1 MNSECVV
8 GTDAKADC
16 RISVVADGAGTIDV
30 QTKAADLAERGI
42 RHVVERALE
51 AADVHGLS
59 VTVEDFGSLDVILAS
74 RLEAALRLASAESS
88 IPVTVHPSRRPS
100 DKDRPRRSR
109 LYAPGNNPRVLA
121 GIEIHGADCVLLDL
135 EDSVP
140 PAEKTPA
147 RILVKR
153 LLAETRF
160 PEEVWVRINALECGG
175 RDDLHEVLQGRP
187 HGICL
192 PKAERTE
199 DVQDLASELTRLEAE
214 FGLASG
220 STWIMPIVETAAGV
234 LHCEAIAAANERVAI
249 VAFGAEDYTRD
260 VGCARAG
267 DALLFARSRLVAA
280 TAAAGVQV
288 SDTVFADVADDEGL
302 YAEACTARSLG
313 FDGKGAINPRQL
325 GPIHRA
331 FSPTE
336 QEIEHARVVVAA
348 ADEAEA
354 AGLGAVSLN
363 GKMVDRPV
371 VERARRLLRIAERL
385 SAGRAES

>member
-1 MNSECVV
+1 MSKGYVV

-16 RISVVADGAGTIDV
+16 RVSVAAAGATTIDV
-30 QTKAADLAERGI
+30 RTKGAELVERGI
-42 RHVVERALE
+42 RQVVEAALD
-51 AADVHGLS
+51 AAGVSELS
-59 VTVEDFGSLDVILAS
+59 VTVEDFGSVDVILVS
-74 RLEAALRLASAESS
+74 RLEAALRLASAGSS
-88 IPVTVHPSRRPS
+88 IPVTVHPSRTPS
-100 DKDRPRRSR
+100 EKDQPRRSR

-140 PAEKTPA
+140 LTQKAHA

-153 LLAETRF
+153 LLAATRF
-160 PEEVWVRINALECGG
+160 PEEVWVRINALSCGG
-175 RDDLHEVLQGRP
+175 RDDLAEVLQGHP

-192 PKAERTE
+192 PKAERAE
-199 DVQDLASELTRLEAE
+199 DVCELAGELTRLEGE
-214 FGLASG
+214 LGIPVG

-234 LHCEAIAAANERVAI
+234 LGCEAVAAADERVAI

-260 VGCARAG
+260 VGCARTDA
-267 DALLFARSRLVAA
+267 ALLFARSRLVAA
-280 TAAAGVQV
+280 TAVAGVQV

-302 YAEACTARSLG
+302 YAESCTARSLG

-331 FSPTE
+331 FSPTPDE
-336 QEIEHARVVVAA
+336 VDQARAVVAA

-354 AGLGAVSLN
+354 AGLGVVSLD

-371 VERARRLLRIAERL
+371 VERARRVLRTAERL
-385 SAGRAES
+385 SARRVK